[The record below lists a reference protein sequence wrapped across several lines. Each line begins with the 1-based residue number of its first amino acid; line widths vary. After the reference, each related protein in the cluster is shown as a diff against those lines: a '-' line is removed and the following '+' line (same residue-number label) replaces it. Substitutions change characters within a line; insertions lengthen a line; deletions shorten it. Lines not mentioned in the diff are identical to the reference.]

1 LRVAVGRTETVG
13 VGVDVTVAVAVGG
26 TRVSVGGTEVAVAGT
41 GVAVA
46 TGRVAVAAG
55 RVGVGVGRAVAV
67 GGTLVSVGGTEV
79 AVAGTG
85 VAVATG
91 RVAVAAGRVGVDVGR
106 AAGAA
111 SRTAVA
117 GGRAVTVG
125 GTGGAAAGTAWL
137 GRGVT
142 ATVGAGDRFSSY
154 RTPGVLS
161 EREVGAVTTGIGV
174 LVGGGAPA
182 GFART
187 GDGVG
192 LGVGVGLTSLAT
204 VTRVVLQLET
214 ARRTI
219 MAASA
224 LFMMPARSI
233 HREPAGDGGLGD
245 WGMGREMRALPLSR
259 SPALPVS
266 QSFNDR

>member
-1 LRVAVGRTETVG
+1 MRVAVGRTETVG
-13 VGVDVTVAVAVGG
+13 VGVDVAVTVGG
-26 TRVSVGGTEVAVAGT
+26 TR
-41 GVAVA
+41 
-46 TGRVAVAAG
+46 
-55 RVGVGVGRAVAV
+55 
-67 GGTLVSVGGTEV
+67 VSVGGTEV

-117 GGRAVTVG
+117 GGRAVAVG

-161 EREVGAVTTGIGV
+161 EREVGAVTTGMGV
-174 LVGGGAPA
+174 LVGGGAAA
-182 GFART
+182 GLAGAGV

-192 LGVGVGLTSLAT
+192 VGVASLAT

-233 HREPAGDGGLGD
+233 HRAPAGDGGLGD
-245 WGMGREMRALPLSR
+245 WGMGREIRAITR
-259 SPALPVS
+259 SPALPGS

>member
-1 LRVAVGRTETVG
+1 MRVAVGRTETAG
-13 VGVDVTVAVAVGG
+13 VGVDVAVGG
-26 TRVSVGGTEVAVAGT
+26 TR
-41 GVAVA
+41 
-46 TGRVAVAAG
+46 
-55 RVGVGVGRAVAV
+55 
-67 GGTLVSVGGTEV
+67 VSVGGTEV

-111 SRTAVA
+111 SRTGVA
-117 GGRAVTVG
+117 GGRAVAVG
-125 GTGGAAAGTAWL
+125 GTGAAAAGTAWL

-142 ATVGAGDRFSSY
+142 ATVGAGERFSSY

-174 LVGGGAPA
+174 LVGRDTPA

-187 GDGVG
+187 GAGVG
-192 LGVGVGLTSLAT
+192 DGGGVGVASLAT

-233 HREPAGDGGLGD
+233 HRAPAGDGGLGD
-245 WGMGREMRALPLSR
+245 WGMGREIRAITR
-259 SPALPVS
+259 SPSLPVV
-266 QSFNDR
+266 